1 MNKLIKYSLYTVGGV
16 TLATMATAGG
26 GIGIVGGGLA
36 WGLSLAEV
44 ATIGGA
50 AGATVCKLK
59 EDQAEAKRATKL
71 AKDKIAK
78 ARQVLDDLEAD
89 EPAKP
94 SVFVAVD
101 SSTDYV

>member
-36 WGLSLAEV
+36 WGLSLVEV

-59 EDQAEAKRATKL
+59 EDQAEAKRTTKV

-78 ARQVLDDLEAD
+78 ARKVLDDLEA
-89 EPAKP
+89 
-94 SVFVAVD
+94 
-101 SSTDYV
+101 